1 MSQDGD
7 CDAEDCDPLSYAYEA
22 AEDAYTGVEDAYAE
36 AEDAFAP
43 LSDAHSASD
52 DGDSGLEDDHR
63 YAEDGYAGYAG
74 SDDDRSDVE
83 QACSIVSEAYPLAE
97 ASCPA
102 DTETPEIAILP
113 DDRPVPALAEDR
125 ASGIRTTLAS
135 AGGVLVLIIAE
146 MVASSWVRPPLE
158 ILLHD
163 IALARGIKPED
174 FLRIAEIES
183 RLNPDAYNPLSQ
195 AAGLFQFLPSTAKQY
210 KLEDRFDP
218 KANANAA
225 ASLLKHN
232 AARLRQALRREPT
245 AGEVY
250 LAHQQGA
257 TGAIKLLTNPQ
268 MKAID
273 VVGRQPVLWN
283 RGTEDMTAAQFA
295 ALWTGKFDRSP

>member
-7 CDAEDCDPLSYAYEA
+7 CDAEDCDPLSYAYE
-22 AEDAYTGVEDAYAE
+22 DAYTGVEGAYAE
-36 AEDAFAP
+36 AEDAHEGAE
-43 LSDAHSASD
+43 DVY
-52 DGDSGLEDDHR
+52 SGLEDAHSG
-63 YAEDGYAGYAG
+63 AEDAYWDA
-74 SDDDRSDVE
+74 
-83 QACSIVSEAYPLAE
+83 QEA
-97 ASCPA
+97 
-102 DTETPEIAILP
+102 PEISVLP
-113 DDRPVPALAEDR
+113 DDRPVPATDENR
-125 ASGIRTTLAS
+125 ASGIRTTLAC
-135 AGGVLVLIIAE
+135 ACGVLILIVGE
-146 MVASSWVRPPLE
+146 MFVSSWVHPPLADL
-158 ILLHD
+158 IRD
-163 IALARGIKPED
+163 VAVARGIKPDD

-218 KANANAA
+218 RANAHAA

-232 AARLRQALRREPT
+232 TVRLRQALRREPT
-245 AGEVY
+245 AGEIY

-257 TGAIKLLTNPQ
+257 TGAIKLLKNPQ